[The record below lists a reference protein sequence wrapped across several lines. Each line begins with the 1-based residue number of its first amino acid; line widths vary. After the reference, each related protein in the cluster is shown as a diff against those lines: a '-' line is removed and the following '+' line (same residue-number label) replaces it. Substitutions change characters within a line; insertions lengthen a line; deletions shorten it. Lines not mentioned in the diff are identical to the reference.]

1 MNRTPSLLPAE
12 ECLLIEMNNQDIAK
26 KMVLLFSRKGG
37 CLILQEVQ
45 IDFRHF
51 FQEEICFFT
60 YFWIQ
65 KPICKIILTLL
76 TFRK

>member
-1 MNRTPSLLPAE
+1 MSSLLPAE

-26 KMVLLFSRKGG
+26 KMVLLFSQKGG

-51 FQEEICFFT
+51 FRKKYASLHTFGSSNLLILLKT
-60 YFWIQ
+60 Y
-65 KPICKIILTLL
+65 L
-76 TFRK
+76 